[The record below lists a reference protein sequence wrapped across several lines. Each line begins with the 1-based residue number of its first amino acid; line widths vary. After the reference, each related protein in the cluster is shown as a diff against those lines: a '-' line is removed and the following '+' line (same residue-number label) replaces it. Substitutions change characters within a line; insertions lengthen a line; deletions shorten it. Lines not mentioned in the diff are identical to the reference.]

1 MSALSVLEA
10 SSVLLVGAGKMGMAM
25 ARGWI
30 AAGLAPEALTLVDPT
45 PFPEVAA
52 EAARWGA
59 RLSSAVPAATP
70 RVVVLAVKPQIMAQ
84 VLAQVRPACGRDT
97 LVLSIAAGISLSTLA
112 SGAGTQRVVRAMPNL
127 PAQIGKGVTGAIAGR
142 GVAPDDRAVADALLS
157 AAGTVEWIEA
167 EALMDAVTAVSGSG
181 PAYVFHL
188 VEALA
193 AAGAAQGLEPEQAM
207 AMARRTVIGAG
218 ALLEADPS
226 PAAQLRETVT
236 SPGGTTAAALAVLM
250 DPDTGLPPLM
260 AQAVDAARRR
270 SKELDT

>member
-1 MSALSVLEA
+1 
-10 SSVLLVGAGKMGMAM
+10 
-25 ARGWI
+25 
-30 AAGLAPEALTLVDPT
+30 
-45 PFPEVAA
+45 
-52 EAARWGA
+52 
-59 RLSSAVPAATP
+59 
-70 RVVVLAVKPQIMAQ
+70 
-84 VLAQVRPACGRDT
+84 
-97 LVLSIAAGISLSTLA
+97 
-112 SGAGTQRVVRAMPNL
+112 
-127 PAQIGKGVTGAIAGR
+127 
-142 GVAPDDRAVADALLS
+142 
-157 AAGTVEWIEA
+157 
-167 EALMDAVTAVSGSG
+167 VTAVSGSG